1 MVQCWDNSTR
11 GLDASNALDFARL
24 LRSTADNQRKSIAA
38 TLYQAGN
45 GIYNQFNKVLVL
57 AEGRQIYYGPASEAK
72 QYFEDMGFICPPGAN
87 IGDFLTSVAVRNE
100 RKVQEGYETKVPDT
114 AEQFEQRF
122 RASPFCER
130 MLQERQKNAPSTLGS
145 EIEILSQAKHNN
157 KNRSLAFLSRD
168 SSPYQISFFQQVLAC
183 TIR

>member
-24 LRSTADNQRKSIAA
+24 LRSTADSEQKTIAA

-45 GIYNQFNKVLVL
+45 GIYNQFDKVLVL
-57 AEGRQIYYGPASEAK
+57 AEGRQIYYGPASKAK

-87 IGDFLTSVAVRNE
+87 IGDFLTSVAVQTE
-100 RKVQEGYETKVPDT
+100 RTVRKGFEAKVPDT
-114 AEQFEQRF
+114 AAQFEERF
-122 RASPFCER
+122 RASSFYDR
-130 MLQERQKNAPSTLGS
+130 MRTESQMRAPASLGHEINALVHARDR
-145 EIEILSQAKHNN
+145 E
-157 KNRSLAFLSRD
+157 KNRSVAILSRD
-168 SSPYQISFFQQVLAC
+168 ASPYQTSFFRQVLVC